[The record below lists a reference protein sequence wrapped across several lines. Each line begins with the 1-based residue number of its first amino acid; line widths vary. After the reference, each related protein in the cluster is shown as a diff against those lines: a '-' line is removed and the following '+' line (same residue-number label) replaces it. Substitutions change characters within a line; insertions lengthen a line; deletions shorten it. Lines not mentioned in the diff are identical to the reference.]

1 MSSHS
6 LGANFNKEELENI
19 QKGLTVYTDNNQ
31 YYTNDGTT
39 YYDTSSGTAVNE
51 WGTSLLEIENTS
63 TAEIQAIAD
72 DGGYTFEQAQQIV
85 TGEGVTFEGG
95 SGSSNNSSQNK
106 DKTTTKTK
114 RPYRNPLR
122 KIANGGV
129 LQYPI
134 DLDTDLQDYF
144 EIQIFRYRAAGG
156 LPGIKQGN
164 QGYEKDKVKK
174 FKRVNTSFE
183 TGGYLGA
190 SNRRGNRQNF
200 RLQDLQSTIQLP
212 IPPSLKDMNSVD
224 FTGGTMSGL
233 AAAMFGPTVQA
244 FLGKQSTATEAFQKE
259 KAKNIFDFR
268 TKAQNVIKG
277 IFDVGSKTLEAF
289 GDAVDDKGFRRVTSL
304 NAIAQAIGAL
314 GVSVD
319 VDQAITR
326 TSGAVRNPNL
336 ELLFKGPSLRSF
348 NFNIRLT
355 PRSPEESKRVRMI
368 IRALKQHSAAK
379 KNPQIFSGDAEG
391 ELGGNFL
398 LGTPDVFKLRYIKA
412 RTQRDIKGLNKFKT
426 CALTSMAVDYT
437 GEVGRFA
444 AYEED
449 SQPVTTIIS
458 LSFTELTPI
467 YDQDYAEFTAH
478 DDVGL

>member
-1 MSSHS
+1 MA
-6 LGANFNKEELENI
+6 LGDGF
-19 QKGLTVYTDNNQ
+19 NNQ
-31 YYTNDGTT
+31 ELNNFIALNAGYSTDSGEPNPQMLTDDGQLNPLWVEK
-39 YYDTSSGTAVNE
+39 YGTAE
-51 WGTSLLEIENTS
+51 T
-63 TAEIQAIAD
+63 AD
-72 DGGYTFEQAQQIV
+72 DAGDAMDGGGILPDGDGIV
-85 TGEGVTFEGG
+85 NTEKTQK
-95 SGSSNNSSQNK
+95 SNKKS
-106 DKTTTKTK
+106 DKTKKTR
-114 RPYRNPLR
+114 RPYRNPLK

-129 LQYPI
+129 IQYPI
-134 DLDTDLQDYF
+134 DLNTDLQDYF
-144 EIQIFRYRAAGG
+144 EIQIFKYRAAGG

-174 FKRVNTSFE
+174 FKKVNNSFE
-183 TGGYLGA
+183 SGGYLSA

-244 FLGKQSTATEAFQKE
+244 FLGKKSSAE
-259 KAKNIFDFR
+259 KAFRETKKGVIQNFRDKASEVLGNI
-268 TKAQNVIKG
+268 IG
-277 IFDVGSKTLEAF
+277 VGGKTLENL
-289 GDAVDDKGFRRVTSL
+289 GDAIDDKGFRRVTSL

-319 VDQAITR
+319 VDQAVTR

-355 PRSPEESKRVRMI
+355 PRSSDESKRVRMI

-379 KNPQIFSGDAEG
+379 KNPQIFSGQAEG

-426 CALTSMAVDYT
+426 CALTSMSVDYT
-437 GEVGRFA
+437 GEIGRFA

-467 YDQDYAEFTAH
+467 YDQDYAEFTND

>member
-1 MSSHS
+1 MSFSEFRNS
-6 LGANFNKEELENI
+6 EEFQNLQNTVPAGSFNISPQGQAEALNNRIENQTGIGPGQATQGGVTTQEALDLADSFREDNTDNTNKNKE
-19 QKGLTVYTDNNQ
+19 KST
-31 YYTNDGTT
+31 TN
-39 YYDTSSGTAVNE
+39 
-51 WGTSLLEIENTS
+51 
-63 TAEIQAIAD
+63 
-72 DGGYTFEQAQQIV
+72 
-85 TGEGVTFEGG
+85 
-95 SGSSNNSSQNK
+95 K
-106 DKTTTKTK
+106 KTK

-174 FKRVNTSFE
+174 FKRVNKSFE
-183 TGGYLGA
+183 QGGYLSA

-244 FLGKQSTATEAFQKE
+244 FLGKKSTAEEAFRNTRRGVIQNFRD
-259 KAKNIFDFR
+259 KASEVLGNI
-268 TKAQNVIKG
+268 IG
-277 IFDVGSKTLEAF
+277 VGGKTLENL
-289 GDAVDDKGFRRVTSL
+289 GDAIDDKGFRRVTSL

-355 PRSPEESKRVRMI
+355 PRSPDESKRVRMI

-379 KNPQIFSGDAEG
+379 KNPQIFSGQAEG

-426 CALTSMAVDYT
+426 CALTSMSVDYT
-437 GEVGRFA
+437 GEIGRFA

-467 YDQDYAEFTAH
+467 YDQDYAEFTND

>member
-1 MSSHS
+1 MSNH
-6 LGANFNKEELENI
+6 LGSNFNEEEKEFITIPFDGIDEF
-19 QKGLTVYTDNNQ
+19 VDNAFSIE
-31 YYTNDGTT
+31 T
-39 YYDTSSGTAVNE
+39 SGTATQE
-51 WGTSLLEIENTS
+51 DLS
-63 TAEIQAIAD
+63 
-72 DGGYTFEQAQQIV
+72 
-85 TGEGVTFEGG
+85 
-95 SGSSNNSSQNK
+95 NSSEEPSFTPGFISIDGDGDSNK
-106 DKTTTKTK
+106 EKNEKSNQKSNKTKNIK

-164 QGYEKDKVKK
+164 QGYEKDRVEK
-174 FKRVNTSFE
+174 FKRVNKSFE
-183 TGGYLGA
+183 QGGYLGA

-244 FLGKQSTATEAFQKE
+244 FLGKKSSAE
-259 KAKNIFDFR
+259 KAFRETKKKDILSFREKASEVLGNI
-268 TKAQNVIKG
+268 IG
-277 IFDVGSKTLEAF
+277 VGGKTLENL
-289 GDAVDDKGFRRVTSL
+289 GDAIDDKGFRRVTSL

-355 PRSPEESKRVRMI
+355 PRSPDESKRVRMI

-467 YDQDYAEFTAH
+467 YDQDYAEFTNH

>member
-1 MSSHS
+1 MSFSEFRNS
-6 LGANFNKEELENI
+6 EEFQNLQNTVPAGSFNISPQGQAEALNNRIENQTGIGPGQATQGGVTTQEALDLADSFREDNTDNTNKNKE
-19 QKGLTVYTDNNQ
+19 KST
-31 YYTNDGTT
+31 TN
-39 YYDTSSGTAVNE
+39 
-51 WGTSLLEIENTS
+51 
-63 TAEIQAIAD
+63 
-72 DGGYTFEQAQQIV
+72 
-85 TGEGVTFEGG
+85 
-95 SGSSNNSSQNK
+95 K
-106 DKTTTKTK
+106 KTK

-183 TGGYLGA
+183 QGGYLSA

-244 FLGKQSTATEAFQKE
+244 FLGKKSTAEEAFRNTRRGVIQNFRD
-259 KAKNIFDFR
+259 KASEVLGNI
-268 TKAQNVIKG
+268 IG
-277 IFDVGSKTLEAF
+277 VGGKTLENL
-289 GDAVDDKGFRRVTSL
+289 GDAIDDKGFRRVTSL

-355 PRSPEESKRVRMI
+355 PRSPDESKRVRMI

-379 KNPQIFSGDAEG
+379 KNPQIFSGQAEG

-426 CALTSMAVDYT
+426 CALTSMSVDYT
-437 GEVGRFA
+437 GEIGRFA

-467 YDQDYAEFTAH
+467 YDQDYAEFTND

>member
-1 MSSHS
+1 MSFSEFRNS
-6 LGANFNKEELENI
+6 EEFQNLQNTVPAGSFNISPQGQAEALNNRIENQTGIGPGQATQGGVTTQEALDLADSFREDSTDNTNKNKE
-19 QKGLTVYTDNNQ
+19 KST
-31 YYTNDGTT
+31 TN
-39 YYDTSSGTAVNE
+39 
-51 WGTSLLEIENTS
+51 
-63 TAEIQAIAD
+63 
-72 DGGYTFEQAQQIV
+72 
-85 TGEGVTFEGG
+85 
-95 SGSSNNSSQNK
+95 K
-106 DKTTTKTK
+106 KTR
-114 RPYRNPLR
+114 RPYRNPLK

-129 LQYPI
+129 IQYPI

-174 FKRVNTSFE
+174 FKKVNNSFE
-183 TGGYLGA
+183 TGGYLSA

-244 FLGKQSTATEAFQKE
+244 FLGKKSTAEEAFRNTRRGVIQNFRD
-259 KAKNIFDFR
+259 KASEVLGNI
-268 TKAQNVIKG
+268 IG
-277 IFDVGSKTLEAF
+277 VGGKTLENL
-289 GDAVDDKGFRRVTSL
+289 GDAIDDKGFRRVTSL

-355 PRSPEESKRVRMI
+355 PRSPDESKRVRMI

-379 KNPQIFSGDAEG
+379 KNPQIFSGEAEG

-412 RTQRDIKGLNKFKT
+412 RTQKDIKGLNKFKT

>member
-1 MSSHS
+1 MSDH
-6 LGANFNKEELENI
+6 LGNNFNEEEKEF
-19 QKGLTVYTDNNQ
+19 LTFPSPEFDAYL
-31 YYTNDGTT
+31 
-39 YYDTSSGTAVNE
+39 NE
-51 WGTSLLEIENTS
+51 AFPPG
-63 TAEIQAIAD
+63 D
-72 DGGYTFEQAQQIV
+72 
-85 TGEGVTFEGG
+85 
-95 SGSSNNSSQNK
+95 
-106 DKTTTKTK
+106 TTKPPMMLLDNGQINPLWQDRYGTPENAPDRGDGFDFDPEFTPGFISVGDGESDK
-114 RPYRNPLR
+114 EKSNTNTRRSTPYRNPLR

-174 FKRVNTSFE
+174 FKKVNNSFE
-183 TGGYLGA
+183 TGGYLRA

-244 FLGKQSTATEAFQKE
+244 FLGKKSTAEEAFRNTRKGAIQNFRDRAGEVLKSIIGVGG
-259 KAKNIFDFR
+259 ATLKN
-268 TKAQNVIKG
+268 
-277 IFDVGSKTLEAF
+277 L
-289 GDAVDDKGFRRVTSL
+289 GDAIDDKGFRRVTSL

-319 VDQAITR
+319 VEQAITR
-326 TSGAVRNPNL
+326 TSGAIRNPNL

-391 ELGGNFL
+391 EMGGNFL

-467 YDQDYAEFTAH
+467 YDQDYAEFTND

>member
-19 QKGLTVYTDNNQ
+19 QKGLTVYTENNQ

-39 YYDTSSGTAVNE
+39 YYHTNSGIAVNE

-63 TAEIQAIAD
+63 TAEIQAIAE

-85 TGEGVTFEGG
+85 TGESYTEFEGG
-95 SGSSNNSSQNK
+95 SGSSNNSSQNT
-106 DKTTTKTK
+106 DKTTTKTST
-114 RPYRNPLR
+114 PYRNPLR
-122 KIANGGV
+122 KIAGGRV

-134 DLDTDLQDYF
+134 NLNTDLQDYF
-144 EIQIFRYRAAGG
+144 EIQVFRYKPAGS
-156 LPGIKQGN
+156 LPQIGIGN
-164 QGYEKDKVKK
+164 QDYGQPYGQ
-174 FKRVNTSFE
+174 
-183 TGGYLGA
+183 GGYLSA

-212 IPPSLKDMNSVD
+212 MPPSLKDMNSTD
-224 FTGGTMSGL
+224 FAGGTMSGL

-244 FLGKQSTATEAFQKE
+244 FLGRGGKNNAFDTATANPEGK
-259 KAKNIFDFR
+259 
-268 TKAQNVIKG
+268 KG
-277 IFDVGSKTLEAF
+277 IFAF
-289 GDAVDDKGFRRVTSL
+289 RDQADKILSGIVQGGKETFGALKNAATDKGFRRVTTL
-304 NAIAQAIGAL
+304 NAIAQAVAAL
-314 GVSVD
+314 GVSID

-326 TSGAVRNPNL
+326 ASGAVRNPNL
-336 ELLFKGPSLRSF
+336 ELLFKGPALRSF
-348 NFNIRLT
+348 SFNIRLT
-355 PRSPEESKRVRMI
+355 PRDAEESKRIRMI
-368 IRALKQHSAAK
+368 IRVLKQHSAAK
-379 KNPQIFSGDAEG
+379 RNPQIFPENSQSD
-391 ELGGNFL
+391 LGTNFL

-426 CALTSMAVDYT
+426 CALTSIAVDYT

-467 YDQDYAEFTAH
+467 YDQDYAEFTND